1 MKIKLFI
8 ITILFVWT
16 STYLFSQNTY
26 EFLRIDPSARASAL
40 GGSFVSVTDDADVVF
55 YNPAG
60 IGYLTGNPI
69 SFSFVKHLL
78 DINLASLSFSTEVED
93 IGRFGTAIKYINYG
107 TFEQADEFGNR
118 NGEFGAGE
126 LATIIGYSNNLD
138 ENFYYGANAK
148 IIYSKIADR
157 SSSAIGMDLGLNYS
171 FPEEMLSIGF
181 AILNVGSQISSYY
194 STKEKLPI
202 DVVLGVSKKLERIPV
217 LLSLDFHRL
226 NDNQNSFSQ
235 RFKNFNFGAE
245 LTLSKV
251 LKLRLGYDSQKRRDL
266 KIGTTAGIA
275 GFNLGIGATV
285 SSYQFDYAYSSYGMI
300 GALHRIGISTN
311 LEF

>member
-1 MKIKLFI
+1 MKLKQ
-8 ITILFVWT
+8 LFV
-16 STYLFSQNTY
+16 SIFFIYASANLFSQNTY

-40 GGSFVSVTDDADVVF
+40 GGSFVSVTDDADVIF
-55 YNPAG
+55 YNPSG

-78 DINLASLSFSTEVED
+78 DINLASLSFSTELEN
-93 IGRFGTAIKYINYG
+93 IGRFGAAVKYINYG

-126 LATIIGYSNNLD
+126 LATIIGYSNKLD
-138 ENFYYGANAK
+138 ENFFYGANAK

-157 SSSAIGMDLGLNYS
+157 SSSAVAVDLGLNYS

-181 AILNVGSQISSYY
+181 SILNLGTQISSYY
-194 STKEKLPI
+194 STKEELPLDI
-202 DVVLGVSKKLERIPV
+202 VLGISKRLERIPV
-217 LLSLDFHRL
+217 RLSLDFHRL
-226 NDNQNSFSQ
+226 NDNKESFSK
-235 RFKNFNFGAE
+235 RFKSFNFGAE

-251 LKLRLGYDSQKRRDL
+251 LKLRLGYDNQKRSDL

-275 GFNLGIGATV
+275 GFNFGIGATV
-285 SSYQFDYAYSSYGMI
+285 SSYQFDYAYSSYGLI

>member
-1 MKIKLFI
+1 MKIKSFFVSVLFFLMF
-8 ITILFVWT
+8 TNL
-16 STYLFSQNTY
+16 YSQNTY

-40 GGSFVSVTDDADVVF
+40 GGSFVSVTDDADIIF
-55 YNPAG
+55 YNPSG

-78 DINLASLSFSTEVED
+78 DINLASLSFSTEIEN
-93 IGRFGTAIKYINYG
+93 IGRFGAALKYINYG

-126 LATIIGYSNNLD
+126 LATIIGYSNQID
-138 ENFYYGANAK
+138 ENFFYGVNAK

-157 SSSAIGMDLGLNYS
+157 SSSAIAMDLGLNYS
-171 FPEEMLSIGF
+171 FPEEMLSVGF
-181 AILNVGSQISSYY
+181 SVLNLGTQISSYY
-194 STKEKLPI
+194 STKEELPLDI
-202 DVVLGVSKKLERIPV
+202 VLGVSKRLERIPV
-217 LLSLDFHRL
+217 RLSLDFHRL
-226 NDNQNSFSQ
+226 NDDKESFMQ
-235 RFKNFNFGAE
+235 RFKSFNLGAE

-251 LKLRLGYDSQKRRDL
+251 LKLRVGYDNQKRSDL

-275 GFNLGIGATV
+275 GFNFGIGASV
-285 SSYQFDYAYSSYGMI
+285 SSYQFDYAYSSYGLV